1 MSGGRLGGRVLD
13 FFFFFFYLL
22 AVLGLC
28 CCTWVS
34 LVLASGDYS
43 LVVVCRLLTAVASL
57 VAKHRLWSMGSVVAA
72 PGLSCSAACGI
83 IPDQG

>member
-13 FFFFFFYLL
+13 FFFFFLTYW
-22 AVLGLC
+22 LC
-28 CCTWVS
+28 WVSVAAHGFS

-43 LVVVCRLLTAVASL
+43 LVVVCSLLTAVASL